1 MRRPEDEALIDEF
14 VDAIWLAEQ
23 LATHTVN
30 SYRLDLGIWSDW
42 LQENGIAL
50 LAARRDDV
58 QAFLARQARTLK
70 AATLARRL
78 ASLRKFYRHWQ
89 QSDRIKEDPTETLRS
104 PKRVRPL
111 PKALSEAQ
119 VEALLAAPEI
129 GEAAGLRDRAMLEL
143 MYATGMRVSE
153 LVALGSDALHLGDD
167 YLTVLHGKGDKQRLV
182 PIGEVAQDWLKRYLK
197 EARGLLVAGRFVPT
211 VFVNQRGEPMTRQGA
226 WYIIKQYAAGSGIDA
241 DKLSPHVLRHAFA
254 THLLDHGAD
263 LRIVQSLLGHADIG
277 TTQIYTH
284 IARVRLQA
292 LHQHLPRRKSRDA
305 SG

>member
-1 MRRPEDEALIDEF
+1 MLIDEF

-30 SYRLDLGIWSDW
+30 SYRLDLGIWADW
-42 LQENGIAL
+42 LNEAGIAL

-89 QSDRIKEDPTETLRS
+89 QAERIDKDPTETLRS

-111 PKALSEAQ
+111 PKVLSEGQ
-119 VEALLAAPEI
+119 VEALLAAPDVDRP
-129 GEAAGLRDRAMLEL
+129 AGLRDRTMLEL

-153 LVALGSDALHLGDD
+153 LVALGSDALHLGDG

-182 PIGEVAQDWLKRYLK
+182 PVGEIAQDWLKRYLI
-197 EARGLLVAGRFVPT
+197 EARALLVAGRFAPT

-226 WYIIKQYAAGSGIDA
+226 WYIIKQYAGESGIDA
-241 DKLSPHVLRHAFA
+241 GKLSPHVLRHAFA

-263 LRIVQSLLGHADIG
+263 LRIVQSLLGHADIS

-284 IARVRLQA
+284 IARQRLQA
-292 LHQHLPRRKSRDA
+292 LHAHHPRGKTL
-305 SG
+305 GEH

>member
-1 MRRPEDEALIDEF
+1 MKRPEDEALIDEF

-30 SYRLDLGIWSDW
+30 SYRLDLGIWADW
-42 LQENGIAL
+42 LNESGIAL
-50 LAARRDDV
+50 LAASRDDV

-89 QSDRIKEDPTETLRS
+89 QMERIGDDPTETLRS
-104 PKRVRPL
+104 PRRVRPL
-111 PKALSEAQ
+111 PKALTEDQ
-119 VEALLAAPEI
+119 IGALLAAPDV
-129 GEAAGLRDRAMLEL
+129 GSAAGLRDRAMLEL

-153 LVALGSDALHLGDD
+153 LVALGSDALHLGDG
-167 YLTVLHGKGDKQRLV
+167 YLAVLHGKGDKQRLV
-182 PIGEVAQDWLKRYLK
+182 PVGEVAQDWLKRYLN
-197 EARGLLVAGRFVPT
+197 EARALLVAGRFAPT

-226 WYIIKQYAAGSGIDA
+226 WYVIKQYAVESGIDA
-241 DKLSPHVLRHAFA
+241 AKLSPHVLRHAFA

-284 IARVRLQA
+284 VARARLRA
-292 LHQHLPRRKSRDA
+292 LHRYHPRQKS
-305 SG
+305 